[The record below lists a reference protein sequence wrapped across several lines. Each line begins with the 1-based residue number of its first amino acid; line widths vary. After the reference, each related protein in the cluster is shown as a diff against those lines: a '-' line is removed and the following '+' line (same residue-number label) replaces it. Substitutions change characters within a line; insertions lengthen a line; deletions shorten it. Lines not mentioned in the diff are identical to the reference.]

1 MLASLTG
8 AITMRLIPLLLFP
21 LLLSG
26 AALAQSCDDAPK
38 TCAPGSQWNETTK
51 SCETVSS

>member
-1 MLASLTG
+1 
-8 AITMRLIPLLLFP
+8 MRLIPLLLFS
-21 LLLSG
+21 LLLPVPV
-26 AALAQSCDDAPK
+26 LAQSCDDAPK

>member
-1 MLASLTG
+1 
-8 AITMRLIPLLLFP
+8 MRLIPLLLFP